1 MAKFLMLS
9 RGSTITPGMSPA
21 EMQRIIERYR
31 DWTEGVRRSGR
42 LLSGEKLRAEEGR
55 VVRGRQGRP
64 VITDG
69 PYTES
74 KEIVGGY
81 WLLEAADYDEVL
93 ALLKDHPG
101 LEGPGVLEI
110 RQIDDLGPRG

>member
-9 RGSTITPGMSPA
+9 RGAAITPDMSPA
-21 EMQRIIERYR
+21 EIQRILERYR
-31 DWTEGVRRSGR
+31 DWTERVRRAGN
-42 LLSGEKLRAEEGR
+42 LLSGEKLRVGEGR
-55 VVRGRQGRP
+55 VVRGRQGQP

-81 WLLEAADYDEVL
+81 WLLEAASYDEVV
-93 ALLKDHPG
+93 AMLKDHPG
-101 LEGPGVLEI
+101 LERPGALEI
-110 RQIDDLGPRG
+110 RRIEEFGPRR